1 MEEKEYNVITLE
13 DNIEYTE
20 IDRIEDNNNI
30 YVVLSDLEN
39 PENFCIR
46 KLINENNEEFIIGL
60 DSKEEFDK
68 VLKIFTE
75 KYTN

>member
-46 KLINENNEEFIIGL
+46 KLINENNKEFIVGL

-75 KYTN
+75 KYIN

>member
-46 KLINENNEEFIIGL
+46 KLINENNKEFIVGL

>member
-1 MEEKEYNVITLE
+1 MEEKECNVVTLE

-20 IDRIEDNNNI
+20 IDTIEYNNKTYI
-30 YVVLSDLEN
+30 FLSDLEN

-46 KLINENNEEFIIGL
+46 KLINENNQEYLIGL
-60 DSKEEFDK
+60 DTEEEFDN
-68 VLKIFTE
+68 VLNLFNQ

>member
-1 MEEKEYNVITLE
+1 MEEKEYNVVTLE

-20 IDRIEDNNNI
+20 IDRIENNNNT

-39 PENFCIR
+39 PEKFCIR
-46 KLINENNEEFIIGL
+46 KLITENNEEFIIGL
-60 DSKEEFDK
+60 DSKEEFDTI
-68 VLKIFTE
+68 LKIFTE

>member
-20 IDRIEDNNNI
+20 VDKIEYNNNTYI
-30 YVVLSDLEN
+30 FLSDLEN

-46 KLINENNEEFIIGL
+46 KLIKENDEEYIVGL
-60 DSKEEFDK
+60 DTEEEFDK
-68 VLKIFTE
+68 ILNLFMQ